1 MIQHFNKTYLL
12 LFLIGFIVIL
22 VFIYIFC
29 LLSKKTKKQIR
40 AESRIVGQLNSLMND
55 SLRCP
60 KIEKNGTIRVYVSAG
75 MFDLADTLYAVG
87 IDGIRPGINY
97 LSINL
102 VDMICNFTPEQTKTL
117 TDLCILWDVPTKG
130 IINEIEKIGW
140 ECFCPIRDGITMA
153 TVAASISQAQSL
165 PDSVF
170 EEYDATEEGV
180 RPFSESLFR
189 KENLRN
195 AVLALDPLEASVMG
209 IKSKDPSDS
218 DLISYAQSLMFAAL
232 GTNVGA
238 NDLYNMYSTC
248 NVCIMGY
255 NGIQPDSG
263 AVAEVGQ
270 LGARGVPC
278 VIIHGSFIGDFGG
291 VINPMPVMAVT
302 ANRDYGVRPNLT
314 NNPSSVFSNNNSGAL
329 PWLQKRIEQFIDAQE
344 SGLEK
349 KDPMTFA
356 NYNNELPLPPLQ
368 IFWADLGSKCFFLK
382 HKSKSIG
389 VHPDGTTDF
398 KKDYTN
404 FWYENMT
411 GSKGAAGM
419 IQIAKAMADNLD
431 SLKKQ
436 PKYKNVYKYW
446 S

>member
-1 MIQHFNKTYLL
+1 MNGLTNTSLSIRTLGLLAGMIAISILL
-12 LFLIGFIVIL
+12 LVYMNFRT
-22 VFIYIFC
+22 
-29 LLSKKTKKQIR
+29 KTQ
-40 AESRIVGQLNSLMND
+40 SRIYSQLDSLMFD

-87 IDGIRPGINY
+87 IDGIRPGLNY

-102 VDMICNFTPEQTKTL
+102 VDMICNFSVDQMKVL
-117 TDLCILWDVPTKG
+117 TDLCVLWDVPSKG
-130 IINEIEKIGW
+130 IINEIEKVGW
-140 ECFCPIRDGITMA
+140 ECFCPVRDGITMA
-153 TVAASISQAQSL
+153 TVAAAISQAQAN
-165 PDSVF
+165 PAAVF
-170 EEYDATEEGV
+170 QEYDATAEGV
-180 RPFSESLFR
+180 RPFSKSLFR
-189 KENLRN
+189 KENL
-195 AVLALDPLEASVMG
+195 LASVKSLDINQARLMG

-218 DLISYAQSLMFAAL
+218 DLISYAQNLMFGAL

-263 AVAEVGQ
+263 AIAEVGQ

-291 VINPMPVMAVT
+291 VINPMPVMAAT
-302 ANRDYGVRPNLT
+302 ADRDFGVRPNLT
-314 NNPSSVFSNNNSGAL
+314 NNPGSVFTGSGAL
-329 PWLQKRIEQFIDAQE
+329 PWLQKRVQQFIDAQE

-349 KDPMTFA
+349 EDPMTFV
-356 NYNNELPLPPLQ
+356 NYNHEFPLPPLQ
-368 IFWADLGSKCFFLK
+368 IFWSDLGSKCFFLK
-382 HKSKSIG
+382 HRNKSIG
-389 VHPDGTTDF
+389 VKADGTTDF
-398 KKDYTN
+398 KKDYTK
-404 FWYENMT
+404 FWYDNMT
-411 GSKGAAGM
+411 GTKGDAGM

-431 SLKKQ
+431 DLKTQ
-436 PKYKNVYKYW
+436 PKYRNVYKYW

>member
-1 MIQHFNKTYLL
+1 MDATKKNKTLL
-12 LFLIGFIVIL
+12 VFCGISIITIFIL
-22 VFIYIFC
+22 VIVCMMKKNIQQKTIY
-29 LLSKKTKKQIR
+29 S
-40 AESRIVGQLNSLMND
+40 QLDSLMVD

-102 VDMICNFTPEQTKTL
+102 VDMICNFSDEQTQVL
-117 TDLCILWDVPTKG
+117 IQMSELWDVPQKG
-130 IINEIEKIGW
+130 IINEIEKAGW

-153 TVAASISQAQSL
+153 TVAASISQAQNF
-165 PDSVF
+165 PEAVF
-170 EEYDATEEGV
+170 QEYDATSEGV
-180 RPFSESLFR
+180 RPFSKSLFS
-189 KENLRN
+189 KEKLML
-195 AVLALDPLEASVMG
+195 AVKSLHPTQAALMD
-209 IKSKDPSDS
+209 IKLKDPSDS
-218 DLISYAQSLMFAAL
+218 DLITYAQNLMYGAL

-291 VINPMPVMAVT
+291 VINPMPVMAAT
-302 ANRDYGVRPNLT
+302 ANRDFGVRTNLT
-314 NNPSSVFSNNNSGAL
+314 NNPNSIFSSFKSGAL

-344 SGLEK
+344 SGLVH

-356 NYNNELPLPPLQ
+356 NYNNEFPLPPLQ
-368 IFWADLGSKCFFLK
+368 IFWSDLGSKCFFLK
-382 HKSKSIG
+382 HKNKSIG
-389 VHPDGTTDF
+389 VKSDGTTDF
-398 KKDYTN
+398 KKDYTK
-404 FWYENMT
+404 FWYDNMT

-431 SLKKQ
+431 ELINQ
-436 PKYKNVYKYW
+436 DKYKNVLKYW

>member
-1 MIQHFNKTYLL
+1 MDATKKNKTLL
-12 LFLIGFIVIL
+12 VFCGIAIITIFIL
-22 VFIYIFC
+22 VIVC
-29 LLSKKTKKQIR
+29 MMKKNTDKKTIY
-40 AESRIVGQLNSLMND
+40 SQLDSLMVD
-55 SLRCP
+55 ALRCP

-102 VDMICNFTPEQTKTL
+102 VDMICNFSDEQTKVL
-117 TDLCILWDVPTKG
+117 IQMSELWDVPQKG
-130 IINEIEKIGW
+130 IINEIEKAGW

-153 TVAASISQAQSL
+153 TVAASISQAQNF
-165 PDSVF
+165 PEAVF
-170 EEYDATEEGV
+170 QEYDATSEGV
-180 RPFSESLFR
+180 RPFSKSLFS
-189 KENLRN
+189 KEKLML
-195 AVLALDPLEASVMG
+195 AVKSLHPTQAALMD
-209 IKSKDPSDS
+209 IKLKDPSDS
-218 DLISYAQSLMFAAL
+218 DLITYAQNLMFGAL

-291 VINPMPVMAVT
+291 VINPMPVMAAT
-302 ANRDYGVRPNLT
+302 ANRDFGVRTNLT
-314 NNPSSVFSNNNSGAL
+314 NNPNSIFSSFKSGAL

-344 SGLEK
+344 SGLVH

-356 NYNNELPLPPLQ
+356 NYNNEFPLPPLQ
-368 IFWADLGSKCFFLK
+368 IFWSDLGSKCFFLK
-382 HKSKSIG
+382 HKNKSIG
-389 VHPDGTTDF
+389 VKSDGTTDF
-398 KKDYTN
+398 KKDYTK
-404 FWYENMT
+404 FWYDNMT

-431 SLKKQ
+431 ELINQ
-436 PKYKNVYKYW
+436 DKYKNVLKYW

>member
-1 MIQHFNKTYLL
+1 MDATKKNKTLL
-12 LFLIGFIVIL
+12 VFCGIAIITIFIL
-22 VFIYIFC
+22 VIVC
-29 LLSKKTKKQIR
+29 MMKKNTDKKTIY
-40 AESRIVGQLNSLMND
+40 SQLDSLMVD
-55 SLRCP
+55 ALRCP

-102 VDMICNFTPEQTKTL
+102 VDMICNFSDEQTKVL
-117 TDLCILWDVPTKG
+117 IQMSELWDVPQKG
-130 IINEIEKIGW
+130 IINEIEKAGW
-140 ECFCPIRDGITMA
+140 ECFCPIRDGIKMA
-153 TVAASISQAQSL
+153 TVAASISQAQNF
-165 PDSVF
+165 PEAVF
-170 EEYDATEEGV
+170 QEYDATSEGV
-180 RPFSESLFR
+180 RPFSKSLFS
-189 KENLRN
+189 KEKLMV
-195 AVLALDPLEASVMG
+195 AVKSLHPAQAALMD
-209 IKSKDPSDS
+209 IKLKDPSDS
-218 DLISYAQSLMFAAL
+218 DLITYAQNLMFGAL

-291 VINPMPVMAVT
+291 VINPMPVMAAT
-302 ANRDYGVRPNLT
+302 ANRDFGVRPNLT
-314 NNPSSVFSNNNSGAL
+314 NNPNSIFSSFKSGAL
-329 PWLQKRIEQFIDAQE
+329 PWLQKRVEQFIDAQE
-344 SGLEK
+344 SGLVD

-356 NYNNELPLPPLQ
+356 NYNNEFPLPPLQ
-368 IFWADLGSKCFFLK
+368 IFWSDLGSKCFFLK
-382 HKSKSIG
+382 HKNKSIG
-389 VHPDGTTDF
+389 VKSDGTTDF
-398 KKDYTN
+398 KKDYTK
-404 FWYENMT
+404 FWYDNMT

-431 SLKKQ
+431 ELRNKD
-436 PKYKNVYKYW
+436 KYKNVFKYW

>member
-1 MIQHFNKTYLL
+1 MDTTKKNKTL
-12 LFLIGFIVIL
+12 L
-22 VFIYIFC
+22 VFCGIAIITIFILIIVC
-29 LLSKKTKKQIR
+29 MMKKNTQKKTIY
-40 AESRIVGQLNSLMND
+40 SQLDSLMVD
-55 SLRCP
+55 ALRCP

-102 VDMICNFTPEQTKTL
+102 VDMICNFSDEQTKVL
-117 TDLCILWDVPTKG
+117 IQMSELWDVPQKG
-130 IINEIEKIGW
+130 IINEIEKAGW

-153 TVAASISQAQSL
+153 TVAASISQAQNF
-165 PDSVF
+165 PEAVF
-170 EEYDATEEGV
+170 QEYDATSEGV
-180 RPFSESLFR
+180 RPFSKSLFS
-189 KENLRN
+189 KEKLML
-195 AVLALDPLEASVMG
+195 AVKSLHPTQAALMD
-209 IKSKDPSDS
+209 IKLKDPSDS
-218 DLISYAQSLMFAAL
+218 DLITYAQNLMYGAL

-291 VINPMPVMAVT
+291 VINPMPVMAAT
-302 ANRDYGVRPNLT
+302 ANRDFGVRTNLT
-314 NNPSSVFSNNNSGAL
+314 NNPNSIFSSFKSGAL

-344 SGLEK
+344 SGLVH

-356 NYNNELPLPPLQ
+356 NYNNEFPLPPLQ
-368 IFWADLGSKCFFLK
+368 IFWSDLGSKCFFLK
-382 HKSKSIG
+382 HKNKSIG
-389 VHPDGTTDF
+389 VKSDGTTDF
-398 KKDYTN
+398 KKDYTK
-404 FWYENMT
+404 FWYDNMT

-431 SLKKQ
+431 ELINQ
-436 PKYKNVYKYW
+436 DKYKNVLKYW

>member
-1 MIQHFNKTYLL
+1 MDATKKNKTLL
-12 LFLIGFIVIL
+12 VFCGISIITIFIL
-22 VFIYIFC
+22 VIVCMMKKNIQQKTIY
-29 LLSKKTKKQIR
+29 S
-40 AESRIVGQLNSLMND
+40 QLDSLMVD

-102 VDMICNFTPEQTKTL
+102 VDMICNFSDEQTQVL
-117 TDLCILWDVPTKG
+117 IQMSELWDVPQKG
-130 IINEIEKIGW
+130 IINEIEKAGW

-153 TVAASISQAQSL
+153 TVAASISQAQNF
-165 PDSVF
+165 PEAVF
-170 EEYDATEEGV
+170 QEYDATSEGV
-180 RPFSESLFR
+180 RPFSKSLFS
-189 KENLRN
+189 KEKLMV
-195 AVLALDPLEASVMG
+195 AVKSLHPAQAALMD
-209 IKSKDPSDS
+209 IKLKDPSDS
-218 DLISYAQSLMFAAL
+218 DLITYAQNLMFGAL

-291 VINPMPVMAVT
+291 VINPMPVMAAT
-302 ANRDYGVRPNLT
+302 ANRDFGVRPNLT
-314 NNPSSVFSNNNSGAL
+314 NNPNSIFSSFKSGAL
-329 PWLQKRIEQFIDAQE
+329 PWLQKRVEQFIDAQE
-344 SGLEK
+344 SGLVH

-356 NYNNELPLPPLQ
+356 NYNNEFPLPPLQ
-368 IFWADLGSKCFFLK
+368 IFWSDLGSKCFFLK
-382 HKSKSIG
+382 HKNKSIG
-389 VHPDGTTDF
+389 VKSDGTTDF
-398 KKDYTN
+398 KKDYTK
-404 FWYENMT
+404 FWYDNMT

-431 SLKKQ
+431 ELRNQ
-436 PKYKNVYKYW
+436 DKYKNVFKYW

>member
-1 MIQHFNKTYLL
+1 MATKIFK
-12 LFLIGFIVIL
+12 IIL
-22 VFIYIFC
+22 VLALVLMLVFVFIYMATNQ
-29 LLSKKTKKQIR
+29 K
-40 AESRIVGQLNSLMND
+40 SRIYSQLDSMMVE

-87 IDGIRPGINY
+87 IDGIRPGKNY

-102 VDMICNFTPEQTKTL
+102 VDMICNFSDDQMNVLANMCE
-117 TDLCILWDVPTKG
+117 LWDVPRKG

-153 TVAASISQAQSL
+153 TVAASISQAHAN
-165 PDSVF
+165 PEAVF
-170 EEYDATEEGV
+170 AAYDATKEGV
-180 RPFSESLFR
+180 RPFSKSLFS
-189 KENLRN
+189 KE
-195 AVLALDPLEASVMG
+195 ALTSAIAKLHPAQATLMN
-209 IKSKDPSDS
+209 IKALGSPTDH
-218 DLISYAQSLMFAAL
+218 DLINYAQGLMFAAL

-263 AVAEVGQ
+263 AIAEVGQ

-291 VINPMPVMAVT
+291 VINPMPVMAAT
-302 ANRDYGVRPNLT
+302 ANREFGVRPNLT
-314 NNPSSVFSNNNSGAL
+314 NNPGSVFSTNNSGAL
-329 PWLQKRIEQFIDAQE
+329 PWLQKRVQQFIDAQQ
-344 SGLEK
+344 SGLEHR
-349 KDPMTFA
+349 DPMTFA
-356 NYNNELPLPPLQ
+356 NYNNAFPLPPLQ
-368 IFWADLGSKCFFLK
+368 IFWSDLGSKCFFLK

-389 VHPDGTTDF
+389 TKKDGTTDF
-398 KKDYTN
+398 NKDYTQ
-404 FWYENMT
+404 FWYDNMT
-411 GSKGAAGM
+411 GTKGAAGM

-431 SLKKQ
+431 ELRNQ
-436 PKYKNVYKYW
+436 PKYQNVYQYW

>member
-1 MIQHFNKTYLL
+1 MDTTKKNKTL
-12 LFLIGFIVIL
+12 L
-22 VFIYIFC
+22 VFCGIAIITIFILIIVC
-29 LLSKKTKKQIR
+29 MMKKNTQKKTIY
-40 AESRIVGQLNSLMND
+40 SQLDSLMVD
-55 SLRCP
+55 ALRCP

-102 VDMICNFTPEQTKTL
+102 VDMICNFSDEQTKVL
-117 TDLCILWDVPTKG
+117 IQMSELWDVPQKG
-130 IINEIEKIGW
+130 IINEIEKAGW

-153 TVAASISQAQSL
+153 TVAASISQAQNF
-165 PDSVF
+165 PEAVF
-170 EEYDATEEGV
+170 QEYDATSEGV
-180 RPFSESLFR
+180 RPFSKSLFS
-189 KENLRN
+189 KEKLML
-195 AVLALDPLEASVMG
+195 AVKSLHPTQAALMD
-209 IKSKDPSDS
+209 IKLKDPSDS
-218 DLISYAQSLMFAAL
+218 DLITYAQNLMFGAL

-291 VINPMPVMAVT
+291 VINPMPVMAAT
-302 ANRDYGVRPNLT
+302 ANRDFGVRTNLT
-314 NNPSSVFSNNNSGAL
+314 NNPNSIFSSFKSGAL

-344 SGLEK
+344 SGLVH

-356 NYNNELPLPPLQ
+356 NYNNEFPLPPLQ
-368 IFWADLGSKCFFLK
+368 IFWSDLGSKCFFLK
-382 HKSKSIG
+382 HKNKSIG
-389 VHPDGTTDF
+389 VKSDGTTDF
-398 KKDYTN
+398 KKDYTK
-404 FWYENMT
+404 FWYDNMT

-431 SLKKQ
+431 ELINQ
-436 PKYKNVYKYW
+436 DKYKNVLKYW

>member
-1 MIQHFNKTYLL
+1 MDTTKKNKTLL
-12 LFLIGFIVIL
+12 VFCGIAIITIFIL
-22 VFIYIFC
+22 VIVC
-29 LLSKKTKKQIR
+29 MMKKNTDKKTIY
-40 AESRIVGQLNSLMND
+40 SQLDSLMVD
-55 SLRCP
+55 ALRCP

-102 VDMICNFTPEQTKTL
+102 VDMICNFSDEQTKVL
-117 TDLCILWDVPTKG
+117 IQMSELWDVPQKG
-130 IINEIEKIGW
+130 IINEIEKAGW

-153 TVAASISQAQSL
+153 TVAASISQAQNF
-165 PDSVF
+165 PEAVF
-170 EEYDATEEGV
+170 QEYDATSEGV
-180 RPFSESLFR
+180 RPFSKSLFS
-189 KENLRN
+189 KEKLML
-195 AVLALDPLEASVMG
+195 AVKSLHPTQAALMD
-209 IKSKDPSDS
+209 IKLKDPSDS
-218 DLISYAQSLMFAAL
+218 DLITYAQNLMFGAL

-291 VINPMPVMAVT
+291 VINPMPVMAAT
-302 ANRDYGVRPNLT
+302 ANRDFGVRTNLT
-314 NNPSSVFSNNNSGAL
+314 NNPNSIFSSFKSGAL
-329 PWLQKRIEQFIDAQE
+329 PWLQKRVEQFIDAQE
-344 SGLEK
+344 SGLVD

-356 NYNNELPLPPLQ
+356 NYNNEFPLPPLQ
-368 IFWADLGSKCFFLK
+368 IFWSDLGSKCFFLK
-382 HKSKSIG
+382 HKNKSIG
-389 VHPDGTTDF
+389 VKSDGTTDF
-398 KKDYTN
+398 KKDYTK
-404 FWYENMT
+404 FWYDNMT

-431 SLKKQ
+431 ELRNKD
-436 PKYKNVYKYW
+436 KYKNVFKYW

>member
-1 MIQHFNKTYLL
+1 MDTTKKNKTL
-12 LFLIGFIVIL
+12 L
-22 VFIYIFC
+22 VFCGIAIITIFILIIVC
-29 LLSKKTKKQIR
+29 MMKKNTQKKTIY
-40 AESRIVGQLNSLMND
+40 SQLDSLMVD
-55 SLRCP
+55 ALRCP

-102 VDMICNFTPEQTKTL
+102 VDMICNFSDEQTKVL
-117 TDLCILWDVPTKG
+117 IQMSELWDVPQKG
-130 IINEIEKIGW
+130 IINEIEKAGW

-153 TVAASISQAQSL
+153 TVAASISQAQNF
-165 PDSVF
+165 PEAVF
-170 EEYDATEEGV
+170 QEYDATSEGV
-180 RPFSESLFR
+180 RPFSKSLFS
-189 KENLRN
+189 KEKLML
-195 AVLALDPLEASVMG
+195 AVKSLHPTQAALMD
-209 IKSKDPSDS
+209 IKLKDPSDS
-218 DLISYAQSLMFAAL
+218 DLITYAQNLMYGAL

-291 VINPMPVMAVT
+291 VINPMPVMAAT
-302 ANRDYGVRPNLT
+302 ANRDFGVRTNLT
-314 NNPSSVFSNNNSGAL
+314 NNPNSIFSSFKSGAL
-329 PWLQKRIEQFIDAQE
+329 PWLQKRVEQFIDAQE
-344 SGLEK
+344 SGLVD

-356 NYNNELPLPPLQ
+356 NYNNEFPLPPLQ
-368 IFWADLGSKCFFLK
+368 IFWSDLGSKCFFLK
-382 HKSKSIG
+382 HKNKSIG
-389 VHPDGTTDF
+389 VKSDGTTDF
-398 KKDYTN
+398 KKDYTK
-404 FWYENMT
+404 FWYDNMT

-431 SLKKQ
+431 ELRNKD
-436 PKYKNVYKYW
+436 KYKNVFKYW

>member
-1 MIQHFNKTYLL
+1 M
-12 LFLIGFIVIL
+12 VD
-22 VFIYIFC
+22 
-29 LLSKKTKKQIR
+29 
-40 AESRIVGQLNSLMND
+40 A
-55 SLRCP
+55 LRCP

-102 VDMICNFTPEQTKTL
+102 VDMICNFSDEQTKVL
-117 TDLCILWDVPTKG
+117 IQMSELWDVPQKG
-130 IINEIEKIGW
+130 IINEIEKAGW

-153 TVAASISQAQSL
+153 TVAASISQAQNF
-165 PDSVF
+165 PESVF
-170 EEYDATEEGV
+170 QEYDATSEGV
-180 RPFSESLFR
+180 RPFSKSLFS
-189 KENLRN
+189 KEKLML
-195 AVLALDPLEASVMG
+195 AVKSLHPTQAALMD
-209 IKSKDPSDS
+209 IKLKDPSDS
-218 DLISYAQSLMFAAL
+218 DLITYAQNLMFGAL

-291 VINPMPVMAVT
+291 VINPMPVMAAT
-302 ANRDYGVRPNLT
+302 ANRDFGVRPNLT
-314 NNPSSVFSNNNSGAL
+314 NNPNSIFSSFKSGAL
-329 PWLQKRIEQFIDAQE
+329 PWLQKRVEQFIDAQE
-344 SGLEK
+344 SGLVD

-356 NYNNELPLPPLQ
+356 NYNNEFPLPPLQ
-368 IFWADLGSKCFFLK
+368 IFWSDLGSKCFFLK
-382 HKSKSIG
+382 HKNKSIG
-389 VHPDGTTDF
+389 VKSDGTTDF
-398 KKDYTN
+398 KKDYTK
-404 FWYENMT
+404 FWYDNMT

-431 SLKKQ
+431 ELINQ
-436 PKYKNVYKYW
+436 DKYKNVLKYW

>member
-1 MIQHFNKTYLL
+1 MDAITKKSNRN
-12 LFLIGFIVIL
+12 LIVFSGIVIITIFVIVIVYMKL
-22 VFIYIFC
+22 KITRPQSSIY
-29 LLSKKTKKQIR
+29 S
-40 AESRIVGQLNSLMND
+40 QLDSLMFD
-55 SLRCP
+55 ALRCP

-87 IDGIRPGINY
+87 IDGIRPGLNY

-102 VDMICNFTPEQTKTL
+102 VDMICNLSTEQTNIL
-117 TDLCILWDVPTKG
+117 VQMSELWDVPRKG
-130 IINEIEKIGW
+130 IINEIEKAGW

-153 TVAASISQAQSL
+153 TIAASISQAQKF
-165 PDSVF
+165 PEAVF
-170 EEYDATEEGV
+170 AEYDATAEGV
-180 RPFSESLFR
+180 RPFSKSIFSKAKLMA
-189 KENLRN
+189 
-195 AVLALDPLEASVMG
+195 AVKALHPTQAALMN
-209 IKSKDPSDS
+209 IKLKDPSDA
-218 DLISYAQSLMFAAL
+218 DLIAYAQTLMFGAL

-270 LGARGVPC
+270 LGARGVPT

-291 VINPMPVMAVT
+291 VINPMPVMAAT
-302 ANRDYGVRPNLT
+302 ANMAVGVRPNLT
-314 NNPSSVFSNNNSGAL
+314 NNPKSVFSYFQSGAL
-329 PWLQKRIEQFIDAQE
+329 PHLKNRVLQFIDAQE
-344 SGLEK
+344 SGLVK

-356 NYNNELPLPPLQ
+356 NYNHEFPLPPLQ
-368 IFWADLGSKCFFLK
+368 IFWSDLGSKCFFLK

-389 VHPDGTTDF
+389 VKADGTTDF
-398 KKDYTN
+398 NKDYTK
-404 FWYENMT
+404 FWFDNMT
-411 GSKGAAGM
+411 GTKGPAGM

-431 SLKKQ
+431 DLRTQ
-436 PKYKNVYKYW
+436 EKYKNVFKYW

>member
-1 MIQHFNKTYLL
+1 MDTTKKNKTL
-12 LFLIGFIVIL
+12 L
-22 VFIYIFC
+22 VFCGIAIITIFILIIVC
-29 LLSKKTKKQIR
+29 MMKKNTDKKTIY
-40 AESRIVGQLNSLMND
+40 SQLDSLMVD
-55 SLRCP
+55 ALRCP

-102 VDMICNFTPEQTKTL
+102 VDMICNFSDEQTKVL
-117 TDLCILWDVPTKG
+117 IQMSELWDVPQKG
-130 IINEIEKIGW
+130 IINEIEKAGW

-153 TVAASISQAQSL
+153 TVAASISQAQNF
-165 PDSVF
+165 PEAVF
-170 EEYDATEEGV
+170 QEYDATSEGV
-180 RPFSESLFR
+180 RPFSKSLFS
-189 KENLRN
+189 KEKLML
-195 AVLALDPLEASVMG
+195 AVKSLHPTQAALMD
-209 IKSKDPSDS
+209 IKLKDPSDS
-218 DLISYAQSLMFAAL
+218 DLITYAQNLMYGAL

-291 VINPMPVMAVT
+291 VINPMPVMAAT
-302 ANRDYGVRPNLT
+302 ANRDFGVRTNLT
-314 NNPSSVFSNNNSGAL
+314 NNPNSIFSSFKSGAL

-344 SGLEK
+344 SGLVH

-356 NYNNELPLPPLQ
+356 NYNNEFPLPPLQ
-368 IFWADLGSKCFFLK
+368 IFWSDLGSKCFFLK
-382 HKSKSIG
+382 HKNKSIG
-389 VHPDGTTDF
+389 VKSDGTTDF
-398 KKDYTN
+398 KKDYTK
-404 FWYENMT
+404 FWYDNMT

-431 SLKKQ
+431 ELINQ
-436 PKYKNVYKYW
+436 DKYKNVLKYW

>member
-1 MIQHFNKTYLL
+1 MDATKKNKTLL
-12 LFLIGFIVIL
+12 VFCGIAIITIFIL
-22 VFIYIFC
+22 VIVC
-29 LLSKKTKKQIR
+29 MMKKNTDKKTIY
-40 AESRIVGQLNSLMND
+40 SQLDSLMVD
-55 SLRCP
+55 ALRCP

-102 VDMICNFTPEQTKTL
+102 VDMICNFSDEQTKVL
-117 TDLCILWDVPTKG
+117 IQMSELWDVPQKG
-130 IINEIEKIGW
+130 IINEIEKAGW

-153 TVAASISQAQSL
+153 TVAASISQAQNF
-165 PDSVF
+165 PEAVF
-170 EEYDATEEGV
+170 QEYDATSEGV
-180 RPFSESLFR
+180 RPFSKSLFS
-189 KENLRN
+189 KEKLML
-195 AVLALDPLEASVMG
+195 AVKSLHPTQAALMD
-209 IKSKDPSDS
+209 IKLKDPSDS
-218 DLISYAQSLMFAAL
+218 DLITYAQNLMYGAL

-291 VINPMPVMAVT
+291 VINPMPVMAAT
-302 ANRDYGVRPNLT
+302 ANRDFGVRTNLT
-314 NNPSSVFSNNNSGAL
+314 NNPNSIFSSFKSGAL
-329 PWLQKRIEQFIDAQE
+329 PWLQKRVEQFIDAQE
-344 SGLEK
+344 SGLVD

-356 NYNNELPLPPLQ
+356 NYNNEFPLPPLQ
-368 IFWADLGSKCFFLK
+368 IFWSDLGSKCFFLK
-382 HKSKSIG
+382 HKNKSIG
-389 VHPDGTTDF
+389 VKSDGTTDF
-398 KKDYTN
+398 KKDYTK
-404 FWYENMT
+404 FWYDNMT

-431 SLKKQ
+431 ELINQ
-436 PKYKNVYKYW
+436 DKYKNVLKYW